1 MAYFVTGGTGFIGRF
16 LVENLLKRGEP
27 VYVLVRKESQ
37 KKLDALRETWNADE
51 KQVVA
56 VLGDLGKPDLGVSDA
71 DKKKL
76 KGKIKHMFH
85 LAAVYDLNASA
96 EDQQL
101 ANIDGTRR
109 AVELAQTIEVGCFH
123 HASSIAA
130 AGLYEGTFREDMF
143 EEAEELDH
151 PYFRTKHL
159 SEGIVRKECKRP
171 WRIYRPAFVVGHS
184 QTGYIDKIDGPYYF
198 FKLIQRLR
206 NMLPPWMP
214 TIGIEGGRINI
225 VPVDFVAN
233 AMDYLAHKKGLDGK
247 CFHLTDP
254 EPHRI
259 GEVLNIFAKA
269 AHAPQMTLRINARM
283 FGFIPAPILYGL
295 GIIGAD
301 QTDDSSGAQGSGHS
315 ERRVRV
321 RELADALRQSRSGQG
336 AQGLRH
342 CRAFAR
348 KLCAANLGLLGAQ
361 SRPRPVHR
369 SKPRGPRP
377 EP

>member
-16 LVENLLKRGEP
+16 LIENLLRRGEL

-37 KKLDALRETWNADE
+37 KKLDALREIWNADE

-85 LAAVYDLNASA
+85 LAAVYDLNATA

-109 AVELAQTIEVGCFH
+109 AVELAETIAVGCFH

-206 NMLPPWMP
+206 NVLSP
-214 TIGIEGGRINI
+214 TPRPRRER
-225 VPVDFVAN
+225 
-233 AMDYLAHKKGLDGK
+233 K
-247 CFHLTDP
+247 
-254 EPHRI
+254 R
-259 GEVLNIFAKA
+259 AK
-269 AHAPQMTLRINARM
+269 
-283 FGFIPAPILYGL
+283 
-295 GIIGAD
+295 
-301 QTDDSSGAQGSGHS
+301 DSFP
-315 ERRVRV
+315 
-321 RELADALRQSRSGQG
+321 QSRW
-336 AQGLRH
+336 R
-342 CRAFAR
+342 
-348 KLCAANLGLLGAQ
+348 LLN
-361 SRPRPVHR
+361 
-369 SKPRGPRP
+369 
-377 EP
+377 